1 MHRDKQLCVGVMLVL
16 VCCIHHISA
25 QRLVTGAPGEVG
37 ATGPVGA
44 PGLPG
49 NQGVKGAE
57 GDIGAPGPKVCIN
70 ITSDP
75 VQFLLRAPLVARAVP
90 KRSRLCQQPL

>member
-1 MHRDKQLCVGVMLVL
+1 MHHHKQSRIGGMLVL

-25 QRLVTGAPGEVG
+25 QKMVTGAPGEVG

-49 NQGVKGAE
+49 NLGVKGAE
-57 GDIGAPGPKVCIN
+57 GDIGAPGPKVGID
-70 ITSDP
+70 ITSDHA
-75 VQFLLRAPLVARAVP
+75 QFLLRAPHVAWVEP
-90 KRSRLCQQPL
+90 IEVI

>member
-1 MHRDKQLCVGVMLVL
+1 MHHHKQSRIGVMLVL

-49 NQGVKGAE
+49 NPGVKGAE
-57 GDIGAPGPKVCIN
+57 GDIGAPGPKVCID
-70 ITSDP
+70 ITSDH
-75 VQFLLRAPLVARAVP
+75 VQFLLRAPPDLVAWVEP
-90 KRSRLCQQPL
+90 IEII